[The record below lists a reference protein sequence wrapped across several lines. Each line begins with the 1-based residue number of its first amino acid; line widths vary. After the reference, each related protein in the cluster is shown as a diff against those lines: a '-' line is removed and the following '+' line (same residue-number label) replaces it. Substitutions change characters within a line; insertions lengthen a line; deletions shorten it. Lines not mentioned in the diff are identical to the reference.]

1 MSPKSTVLELI
12 AQDIR
17 FNIGFG
23 IMILE
28 SVFEINAS
36 GDPVTILGTIPG
48 RISRLKYQLI

>member
-1 MSPKSTVLELI
+1 MLELI

-48 RISRLKYQLI
+48 RISGLKYQLI